1 VKEKTVR
8 IAYLTFD
15 DVNQHLALAL
25 ADERG
30 VSLDVHARPEGI
42 RERDYQAVLYDQDSF
57 PLDEHSANLT
67 AVLACPPH
75 MTVAI
80 HGYEISADQLQVM
93 RHRGAIVARR
103 LGAGMFARLVT
114 AVRAARRQESV
125 A

>member
-1 VKEKTVR
+1 MR

-15 DVNQHLALAL
+15 EVNRHLALAL
-25 ADERG
+25 ADEHG
-30 VSLDVHARPEGI
+30 VSLDVRARPEGI
-42 RERDYQAVLYDQDSF
+42 RERDYQAVLYDQGSC

-75 MTVAI
+75 SPVAV
-80 HGYEISADQLQVM
+80 HGYEIAADHLQVM

-103 LGAGMFARLVT
+103 LGAGMFARLIT
-114 AVRAARRQESV
+114 AVRAAHRQDSV

>member
-1 VKEKTVR
+1 
-8 IAYLTFD
+8 
-15 DVNQHLALAL
+15 L
-25 ADERG
+25 ADEHG

-57 PLDEHSANLT
+57 PRDEHSANLT

-75 MTVAI
+75 RPVAV
-80 HGYEISADQLQVM
+80 HGYEITADHLQAM

-103 LGAGMFARLVT
+103 LGAGMFARLIT
-114 AVRAARRQESV
+114 AVRAAHRQDSV